1 MSCISKIPSLSL
13 LAKLLQSY
21 SKAVCE
27 TVPRETPSL
36 LAFFMDSEWLE
47 SRIAQYEQLL
57 QDQGIEVPSLNEF
70 CDNTF
75 LSEAVQQASD
85 KVTDDFLKYKEQMI
99 SQGPEKVFESSYYN
113 DIAANI
119 AYYFE
124 ALEDQTYLLD
134 EKSMMRILDCSLRDG
149 FFERIMDYA
158 SDRDSFNVGS
168 LSDTGDEIEAYCYD
182 SFLNEAA

>member
-1 MSCISKIPSLSL
+1 MSCISKIPSLFL

-21 SKAVCE
+21 SKTVCKPFPKE
-27 TVPRETPSL
+27 IPSL
-36 LAFFMDSEWLE
+36 LAFFMNSEWLE
-47 SRIAQYEQLL
+47 SRVAQYEQLL
-57 QDQGIEVPSLNEF
+57 RDQGIEAPSLDEF

-75 LSEAVQQASD
+75 LSEVVQQASD
-85 KVTDDFLKYKEQMI
+85 KVTDGFLKYKERMI

-124 ALEDQTYLLD
+124 ALEDQIDLLD
-134 EKSMMRILDCSLRDG
+134 EKSMMQILDCSLRDG

-158 SDRDSFNVGS
+158 SDCDSFNVGS
-168 LSDTGDEIEAYCYD
+168 LSDTSDEIEAYCYN
-182 SFLNEAA
+182 SFINEAA